1 MSTKFPVGEKIRL
14 ARNAR
19 KLTVRQFGEKLG
31 FTGAWVSLTENG
43 KLSITLDQYEQ
54 IQAALGY
61 RFDTPEAEAAFAFF
75 LKTHNGDP
83 P

>member
-31 FTGAWVSLTENG
+31 LTGAWVSLTENG
-43 KLSITLDQYEQ
+43 KLRITLDQYEQ

-83 P
+83 S